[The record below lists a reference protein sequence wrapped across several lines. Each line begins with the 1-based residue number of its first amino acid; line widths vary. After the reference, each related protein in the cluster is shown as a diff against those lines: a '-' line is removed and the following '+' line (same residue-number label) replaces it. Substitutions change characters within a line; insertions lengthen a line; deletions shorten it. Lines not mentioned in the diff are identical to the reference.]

1 MAVLFRPKLMKSI
14 YLFFPALFAVA
25 ALHAQPIPCG
35 PVPDMTSFCDQ
46 ACIICDIDGYT
57 GINSDPQQG
66 EAPPGFC
73 TTQVHH
79 MQWLGFIAGSTN
91 LTLEVSVSN
100 CQNGEGLEIGIYQTL
115 DCETFQLVT
124 NCDTDIPA
132 NTTGVFTNTVPLVIG
147 QYYFF
152 VMDGSQDDVCN
163 FTVKVLNG
171 TTNVS
176 ALTTSGVLAGDT
188 KACIET
194 PSVFALSPPTGAT
207 VFEWALNGVKVSAG
221 PDTSLV
227 VNWPAP
233 GLYNVCVTASNTCD
247 TAAPVCQ
254 TVIVNQIPPTLV
266 QAQICP
272 GECFGVADTM
282 LCDAGV
288 YEFHY
293 TGSEGCD
300 SLLRVTV
307 QEIPSVTTGLDL
319 FICEGDSIFVG
330 PHAYFSSG
338 QFQDTLTSLNGC
350 DSIINLA
357 LQVVV
362 CEIQGNLNASAAQCH
377 GTASGSLQFSIE
389 DGTPPFNYSW
399 ERIGASSPFGT
410 GTIAALNAPQ
420 TIPNLPV
427 GTYFITVSDN
437 FGNDVIL
444 FGDVS
449 EPPPLSAQIQLSDYH
464 GFQVSCFGS
473 ADGTADLT
481 VSGGNPPYTFAWD
494 NTSTSAQLTNL
505 TAGSYLCTVTDES
518 GCTLSIQADLTAPAE
533 LALEVQFDNPGCDG
547 VNTGLI
553 RVLSTAGGVAPYVFD
568 LSGKGFGSA
577 TEFTGL
583 PPGNYSLTVQDA
595 NGCTGVQSATFVAP
609 LIPEIDLGPD
619 LTVDLGESALFQ
631 LVYNVPLDT
640 FIWSPLPGLSC
651 YDCPEPEATPYHTT
665 TYILSVEA
673 PGGCTDTDSIAVK
686 VLNKRDV
693 YVPNTFSPN
702 DDGINETFMVFGGP
716 EVLTVNTLQVYS
728 RWGELIFRKD
738 DLDANDE
745 QAGWNGTY
753 RGKDLPPGVF
763 TWLAEVAFL
772 DGVVLVY
779 KGSVTVV
786 R

>member
-176 ALTTSGVLAGDT
+176 ALATSGVLAGDT

-233 GLYNVCVTASNTCD
+233 GLYNVCVTSSNTCD

-272 GECFGVADTM
+272 GECFDVADTM

-288 YEFHY
+288 YDFHY

-338 QFQDTLTSLNGC
+338 QFQDTLPSLNGC
-350 DSIINLA
+350 DSIVNLA

-362 CEIQGNLNASAAQCH
+362 CEIQGNLNVSAAQCH

-399 ERIGASSPFGT
+399 ERIGTSSPFGT
-410 GTIAALNAPQ
+410 GAIAALNVPQ

-481 VSGGNPPYTFAWD
+481 ASGGNPPYTFAWD
-494 NTSTSAQLTNL
+494 NAGTSAQLTNL

-518 GCTLSIQADLTAPAE
+518 GCTLSIQAGLTAPAE
-533 LALEVQFDNPGCDG
+533 LVLEAQFDNPGCDG
-547 VNTGLI
+547 VNTGLVK
-553 RVLSTAGGVAPYVFD
+553 VLSTSGGVAPYTFD

-577 TEFTGL
+577 TEFADL

-595 NGCTGVQSATFVAP
+595 NGCTGVQSAIFVAP

-619 LTVDLGESALFQ
+619 LTVDLGESVLFQ

-665 TYILSVEA
+665 MYILSVEA
-673 PGGCTDTDSIAVK
+673 PGGCTDTDSISVK

-702 DDGINETFMVFGGP
+702 DDGINETFTVFGGP

-738 DLDANDE
+738 GLDANDE